1 LPRAGEDRQHNIAIG
16 DSGLQG
22 FGAGLHHSGDAVL
35 GDAAENLHELPI
47 AVGVV
52 LEARARI
59 ADSGAGNSQ
68 SLNGAPFLSA
78 PGLRISTGR

>member
-1 LPRAGEDRQHNIAIG
+1 MPRAGEDRQHDIAIG

-22 FGAGLHHSGDAVL
+22 FAAGLRHSGDAVL

-52 LEARARI
+52 LEARP
-59 ADSGAGNSQ
+59 DSRQRAGDSQ